1 MISSNSLLTPNMKVN
16 KSQLISVLLF
26 LVFANSYCQQTSDE
40 VRGILPLGKQS
51 SGHIE
56 GENFILTIG
65 IDKYDNWSELD
76 NAVNDAKGVHNLFT
90 EKLGFK
96 EFRAPILNEEATKE
110 NILSVIE
117 NDMVND
123 LGENDNLVIFFAGH
137 GESFARRIGSIRDTI
152 GYLIPVDG
160 EPLKEK
166 RTSTYIKSSDFMNA
180 IDQLPAKHI
189 LVILDACK
197 SGIAI
202 KTLPGVRNSNQY
214 SNEMRRKMSR
224 KIVTSAQANQVASDG
239 GPVDGHSLFTGT
251 LINGFKQGL
260 EIDLYPERFVTSSEI
275 GQYLKAKVGQNNNGE
290 IFQTPDFGAFGHDQR
305 GELVIDLRDESF
317 PVLISSIERLMQAGD
332 LTEAWQQLS
341 ILKQNYPQ
349 NLVTI
354 YYLYRKAMFQNNY
367 NNAKY
372 AFLKYFNLDHQ
383 YDRLGDLSFG
393 DVQDLDHRLDYF
405 NDLLEVKKS
414 LKDLKL
420 TVFKISWVDQT
431 DGSQIVVKDKI
442 VPVINDDGLEQYTLD
457 SGSSYQFLLSNSG
470 KTNLFIYS
478 MLHDSKGNFRMAR
491 IIEDWGVLDNGL
503 AKGSKILTAIIENN
517 GVEGLVRWDFF
528 GSDKRN
534 RTISNPIN
542 RLSRGSRNSINLE
555 GFKLSKKQV
564 YLVFK

>member
-1 MISSNSLLTPNMKVN
+1 
-16 KSQLISVLLF
+16 
-26 LVFANSYCQQTSDE
+26 
-40 VRGILPLGKQS
+40 
-51 SGHIE
+51 
-56 GENFILTIG
+56 
-65 IDKYDNWSELD
+65 
-76 NAVNDAKGVHNLFT
+76 
-90 EKLGFK
+90 
-96 EFRAPILNEEATKE
+96 
-110 NILSVIE
+110 
-117 NDMVND
+117 
-123 LGENDNLVIFFAGH
+123 
-137 GESFARRIGSIRDTI
+137 
-152 GYLIPVDG
+152 
-160 EPLKEK
+160 
-166 RTSTYIKSSDFMNA
+166 
-180 IDQLPAKHI
+180 
-189 LVILDACK
+189 
-197 SGIAI
+197 
-202 KTLPGVRNSNQY
+202 
-214 SNEMRRKMSR
+214 
-224 KIVTSAQANQVASDG
+224 
-239 GPVDGHSLFTGT
+239 
-251 LINGFKQGL
+251 
-260 EIDLYPERFVTSSEI
+260 
-275 GQYLKAKVGQNNNGE
+275 
-290 IFQTPDFGAFGHDQR
+290 
-305 GELVIDLRDESF
+305 
-317 PVLISSIERLMQAGD
+317 MQAGD